1 MIFVLGAL
9 LMLQAGD
16 PIAALDR
23 EMDGRSYWF
32 CHAFTDPYPAET
44 PSYRL
49 GRVASKS
56 VRIRNGY
63 PERNLP
69 RGTIVLL
76 AGERDGFVS
85 IFDPRGVGVEGC
97 VPSSSVTALDEE
109 APADGSSLWVGHWE
123 KISQRRR
130 DKDDLTIRR
139 MPGHLHVEGN
149 ASWAYPAGGENIGE
163 ISADSVPSGGRLE
176 AITGQ
181 NSDCAVTFMLVGGYL
196 IGFDPHAPSCNGN
209 NVSFSGVY
217 RKTRN

>member
-1 MIFVLGAL
+1 MVLALGAL

-23 EMDGRSYWF
+23 EIDGRSYRF
-32 CHAFTDPYPAET
+32 CHAFTDPYPAAT

-49 GRVASKS
+49 GRVAPKS
-56 VRIRNGY
+56 VRIMNGY
-63 PERNLP
+63 PKRNLP

-76 AGERDGFVS
+76 AGERDGYVP

-97 VPSSSVTALDEE
+97 VPASSVTMLDKE
-109 APADGSSLWVGHWE
+109 APADGWSLWAGHWE

-139 MPGHLHVEGN
+139 ISGHLHVEGN

-163 ISADSVPSGGRLE
+163 ISADSVPRGGRLE

-181 NSDCAVTFMLVGGYL
+181 DSDCTVTFMLVGVHL
-196 IGFDPHAPSCNGN
+196 IAFDPNAPICNGH